1 VLILLEPDL
10 GTMMIICITAFAMFF
25 ISGKDKIHTWGSIS
39 ILLLGVPLAVLAA
52 VLEPYRLS
60 RVQTFLNL
68 LLKGEVDDP
77 LGSGYQMQQ
86 ILIGIGSGGLLGKG
100 FGQSRQRFGYL
111 VENTAFTDS
120 IYAVILEE
128 FGLLGGIVL
137 VGLWLIFLWK
147 CFNIAERIVNKER
160 RFLVI
165 GVTIWLVLPAFLNMA
180 ANVGIIPLT
189 GIPLP
194 FLTYGGS
201 NTFVTLIGI
210 AILLNVSRYTNGTK
224 TKIL

>member
-1 VLILLEPDL
+1 MV
-10 GTMMIICITAFAMFF
+10 ICITAFAMFF
-25 ISGKDKIHTWGSIS
+25 ISGKDRIHTWGSIS
-39 ILLLGVPLAVLAA
+39 ILMMCIPLVILAGI
-52 VLEPYRLS
+52 LEPYRFN
-60 RVQTFLNL
+60 RIKTFLDL
-68 LLKGEVDDP
+68 LLKGEVTDP
-77 LGSGYQMQQ
+77 QGAGYQMQQ
-86 ILIGIGSGGLLGKG
+86 ILIGVGSGGLLGKG

-120 IYAVILEE
+120 IFAVILEE

-137 VGLWLIFLWK
+137 ILFWLIFLWK
-147 CFNIAERIVNKER
+147 GLDVAERVEDKEG
-160 RFLVI
+160 RFLAI
-165 GVTIWLVLPAFLNMA
+165 GITIWLVLQAFLNMA

-210 AILLNVSRYTNGTK
+210 AILLNVSRHTNGTRK
-224 TKIL
+224 KIL